1 MLRAAWSLVALLTAS
16 CSTSV
21 PAAKTTTTSAEQRDD
36 AVTRLTRE
44 RDDALRRATAAES
57 VSTKSRHECETATQD
72 LAKLRERDN
81 FEQSIWIRLD
91 QADLSVHSLGDLLPQ
106 LSREQRKNVEKAI
119 HESLPLRGEVERQL
133 RRLHAVPDSEWPQ
146 FEREL
151 DKQMDALEDALHP
164 LL

>member
-1 MLRAAWSLVALLTAS
+1 MLRMWSFVAIAAA
-16 CSTSV
+16 CSTTV
-21 PAAKTTTTSAEQRDD
+21 PAAKTTVTSAEQREED
-36 AVTRLTRE
+36 AIARLTRE
-44 RDDALRRATAAES
+44 RDDALHRAVAVESASAQSRR
-57 VSTKSRHECETATQD
+57 ECETAKQD

-91 QADLSVHSLGDLLPQ
+91 QADLTVHSLGDLLPQ
-106 LSREQRKNVEKAI
+106 LAREQRKSVEKAI
-119 HESLPLRGEVERQL
+119 HESLPLRGEVDRQL
-133 RRLHAVPDSEWPQ
+133 RRLHGVPDSEWPQ